1 MKNKLQKTKGWLKN
15 HSSEICFV
23 LFCGGLLYTG
33 YVVGQGVYN
42 FEVAR
47 GLKKFH
53 EAGFIKFFDESTGAE
68 VDVEEVCG
76 LIKDHFN
83 L

>member
-1 MKNKLQKTKGWLKN
+1 MKNKLQKTKGWFKD
-15 HSSEICFV
+15 HSGEICCAI
-23 LFCGGLLYTG
+23 FCGALLCTG
-33 YVVGQGVYN
+33 YAVGQSVYN
-42 FEVAR
+42 YRVAC

-68 VDVEEVCG
+68 VDVNEVCG

-83 L
+83 V